1 MVEISSGF
9 EGEALANLYAL
20 LVRLNLD
27 VALWVSVAHLPT
39 LSIRVFKAKLLPC
52 LWP

>member
-1 MVEISSGF
+1 MVQIFSGL
-9 EGEALANLYAL
+9 EAEALANLL
-20 LVRLNLD
+20 VLVRLILE

-39 LSIRVFKAKLLPC
+39 LSMRVFKAKSLPC

>member
-1 MVEISSGF
+1 M
-9 EGEALANLYAL
+9 ANLYAL

-39 LSIRVFKAKLLPC
+39 LSMRVFKAKLLLC

>member
-1 MVEISSGF
+1 MVQFFSRSEEETFS
-9 EGEALANLYAL
+9 NLYAL

-39 LSIRVFKAKLLPC
+39 LSMRVFKAKLLLC

>member
-1 MVEISSGF
+1 MVKIFSRLEAL
-9 EGEALANLYAL
+9 ALANLYAL

-39 LSIRVFKAKLLPC
+39 LSMRVFKAKLLPC